1 MRRNQFY
8 NRQYTVF
15 DLINI
20 ILLFIISLMCLV
32 PVIHTLFASFSSPNL
47 LAQNEGLIWH
57 PLGFTLEG
65 YRLVLKNP
73 IIGIGYGN
81 TLFYVIAAT
90 TVNIILTSLGAFVCS
105 RRNSLLSRPFTFI
118 ITFTMF
124 FSGGLIPFYLTVNN
138 LGLVDNR
145 LALILPSAISA
156 WNLIIMRTSFLDLPV
171 SVEESAKIDGANDF
185 IILLRIIMPL
195 VKPVVAVMV
204 LFYAVG
210 HWNSW
215 FNAMIFLRTR
225 DKYPL
230 QLILREILLQN
241 DTTQIMQIAD
251 TNNESDL
258 YKSLVKYS
266 TTIVA
271 TVPILC
277 IYPFIQK
284 YFVKGIMIGS
294 IKG

>member
-8 NRQYTVF
+8 SRQYTVF

-20 ILLFIISLMCLV
+20 VLLFIISLMCLV

-73 IIGIGYGN
+73 IIGVGYEN
-81 TLFYVIAAT
+81 TLFYVIVAT
-90 TVNIILTSLGAFVCS
+90 TVNIIFTSLGAFVCS
-105 RRNSLLSRPFTFI
+105 RRNNLLSRPFTFI

-138 LGLVDNR
+138 LGLIDNR

-185 IILLRIIMPL
+185 IILVRIIMPL